1 MSTLRLSHLRLLP
14 PPDADTAADTLPDLS
29 ERLHQAR
36 SGGSIEAAL
45 HIWGNRVRAS
55 RGADVA
61 WSTTRP
67 SWRRP
72 GRLYHWA
79 SPVWLPTA
87 AEARNKPVE
96 PLRLSSLFDR
106 AA

>member
-1 MSTLRLSHLRLLP
+1 MRHLRLLP
-14 PPDADTAADTLPDLS
+14 PPGEAVDDEPVQTRTPEIA
-29 ERLHQAR
+29 ERLHEAR
-36 SGGSIEAAL
+36 SAGSIEAAL

-55 RGADVA
+55 RGADVS
-61 WSTTRP
+61 WRTTRP
-67 SWRRP
+67 PWP
-72 GRLYHWA
+72 CQGRLYNWV

-87 AEARNKPVE
+87 EEERRKPVA

>member
-1 MSTLRLSHLRLLP
+1 MRHLRLLP
-14 PPDADTAADTLPDLS
+14 PPEEASVDDPLQHAPELS
-29 ERLHQAR
+29 ERMRNAR

-45 HIWGNRVRAS
+45 HIWGTRVRAS

-61 WSTTRP
+61 WCTTRP
-67 SWRRP
+67 PWRGL
-72 GRLYHWA
+72 GRLDNWA

-87 AEARNKPVE
+87 EEERKKPVA

>member
-1 MSTLRLSHLRLLP
+1 MRHLRLLP
-14 PPDADTAADTLPDLS
+14 PPEEALAEELPHSRELA
-29 ERLHQAR
+29 EQMHEAR
-36 SGGSIEAAL
+36 SKGSIEAAL

-55 RGADVA
+55 RGADVC
-61 WSTTRP
+61 WQTTRP
-67 SWRRP
+67 PWPCR
-72 GRLYHWA
+72 GRLYNSA

-87 AEARNKPVE
+87 EEERKKPVE